1 MHAWLNSVVA
11 LSVAGSSMFILYYG
25 MTVISRE
32 ALTARWYYWNRK
44 LALFFFL
51 VPVFLLL
58 NVPLLLKKNHQP
70 IEGEQL
76 LFVQQN
82 TVWLTE
88 NFVQILFIIWLVG
101 AIVASGWFLFMYQ
114 SGYRKLYRNLI
125 PVPKDHEVWKI
136 LAQQQRNMKLKN
148 RIRLTYCQEN
158 ISPILIGLFKPT
170 IVLPMY
176 EIPNDELALILK
188 HELIHYKKKDLWV
201 KRLGIFAI
209 ILHWYNPLIY
219 LLQKELTK
227 WCELSCDEYVVMPMS
242 LSERKKY
249 AETILNMMQRAQ
261 RHSLSPF
268 SAPFFT
274 TGKMKLKK
282 RLQRMLT
289 DKKVSRPIGMS
300 SIVILFIFS
309 GVSIVSSEY
318 THNNISP
325 IEEEVLT
332 LTEESFDTSIE
343 EEGHSELI
351 SVKLS
356 DESKFSKEEWKI
368 ILKKIERN
376 EIILE
381 EE

>member
-58 NVPLLLKKNHQP
+58 NVPLLLRKNHQP
-70 IEGEQL
+70 IEEEQL
-76 LFVQQN
+76 FSVQQN

-101 AIVASGWFLFMYQ
+101 AIAASGWFLFMYQ

-125 PVPKDHEVWKI
+125 PVPKDHEVWRI
-136 LAQQQRNMKLKN
+136 LAQQQSDMKLKN

-158 ISPILIGLFKPT
+158 ISPILVGLFKPT

-176 EIPNDELALILK
+176 GIPSDELAMILK

-227 WCELSCDEYVVMPMS
+227 WCELSCDEYVVMSMS

-249 AETILNMMQRAQ
+249 AETILNTMQRAK
-261 RHSLSPF
+261 RHSPAPF
-268 SAPFFT
+268 STPFFT
-274 TGKMKLKK
+274 AGKKKLKK
-282 RLQRMLT
+282 RLQRMLN
-289 DKKVSRPIGMS
+289 DKKISRPISVLSMG
-300 SIVILFIFS
+300 LFFIFS
-309 GVSIVSSEY
+309 GVGLASSEF
-318 THNNISP
+318 THNHVTS
-325 IEEEVLT
+325 IEEEVLVVT
-332 LTEESFDTSIE
+332 PTPFDTSTE
-343 EEGHSELI
+343 VEAHSEIL

-356 DESKFSKEEWKI
+356 DKAHFSKKEWEE

>member
-1 MHAWLNSVVA
+1 
-11 LSVAGSSMFILYYG
+11 
-25 MTVISRE
+25 
-32 ALTARWYYWNRK
+32 
-44 LALFFFL
+44 
-51 VPVFLLL
+51 
-58 NVPLLLKKNHQP
+58 
-70 IEGEQL
+70 
-76 LFVQQN
+76 
-82 TVWLTE
+82 
-88 NFVQILFIIWLVG
+88 
-101 AIVASGWFLFMYQ
+101 
-114 SGYRKLYRNLI
+114 
-125 PVPKDHEVWKI
+125 
-136 LAQQQRNMKLKN
+136 MKLKN

-227 WCELSCDEYVVMPMS
+227 WCELSCDEYVVMSMS

-289 DKKVSRPIGMS
+289 DKKVSRPIGML